1 MISIQANQFG
11 PVENASITLKPLTLF
26 VGPNISGKSYIAQ
39 LIYALSQ
46 VKSQISEPVHTFS
59 PMYDEIFESVLHK
72 TSFAK
77 DTLDSLANCLQP
89 DFQQFVNRPT
99 SSRKFSVMFD
109 SLPGEIQNDINVYL
123 TEFFKGFN
131 NELTKQLERCYDTK
145 ISRLVR
151 KSSDNNK
158 FIIGLTSELPS
169 LDLFIESRGN
179 NLFTTKSEFSLKGQ
193 IVEAFIPRSFALSHR
208 MEGLKPN
215 RESIIGDSLLSRIA
229 ISFVVNSDRTILRN
243 LPDRCFY
250 FPAARSG
257 ILYGQKAL
265 ARVGLRTMQRAGI
278 EKIEIPRLPG
288 AIIDFLDTVF
298 SIDKDELGD
307 FHLLAQQL
315 EKKLMPG
322 RIEYIDTRKG
332 LPEIF
337 FKEPSVG
344 RLALHRAS
352 SMISELAPIIL
363 LLRYVI
369 KKGDTVI
376 IEEPESHMHPGA
388 QCELARFLVVLARN
402 GANVIITTHSDYM
415 FQQIS
420 NMVAFGTKL
429 EKQKRLLPQSN
440 MNLISSE
447 DVSAYLFKRTLTG
460 GVRTKELYV
469 GLKGIDEGE
478 FGPVAEALF
487 QEAIEAKS

>member
-1 MISIQANQFG
+1 MITIQAKEFG
-11 PVENASITLKPLTLF
+11 PIQNAKITLKPLTIF

-46 VKSQISEPVHTFS
+46 VKSHISEPAHPFS
-59 PMYDEIFESVLHK
+59 QMYAEIFETIIGK
-72 TSFAK
+72 PSFSN
-77 DTLDSLANCLQP
+77 DTLTTLAERIQP
-89 DFQQFVNRPT
+89 DIQQFITKPMSNRAF
-99 SSRKFSVMFD
+99 RILFD
-109 SLPGEIQNDINVYL
+109 SLPIEIKNNINTYL
-123 TEFFKGFN
+123 EYVLDGFN
-131 NELTKQLERCYDTK
+131 KELTTQLERCYDTK

-151 KSSDNNK
+151 KSGDNK
-158 FIIGLTSELPS
+158 TFLIELISEHPE
-169 LDLFIESRGN
+169 LDFLFESRGN
-179 NLFTTKSEFSLKGQ
+179 SLTMTKKLFSLDNQ
-193 IVEAFIPRSFALSHR
+193 MVEAYAPRSFAMQHR
-208 MEGLKPN
+208 LERMNSK
-215 RESIIGDSLLSRIA
+215 RESLKDSLLYRIA
-229 ISFVVNSDRTILRN
+229 VSFVVNSDRTILKN

-265 ARVGLRTMQRAGI
+265 ARVGLKTMQRAGI

-288 AIIDFLDTVF
+288 AIIDFLDAVF
-298 SIDKDELGD
+298 SIDKNETGD
-307 FHLLAQQL
+307 FSSLARQL

-322 RIEYIDTRKG
+322 RIEFVDTGKG

-337 FKEPSVG
+337 FMEPSVG

-363 LLRYVI
+363 LLRYSI

-388 QCELARFLVVLARN
+388 QCEIARFLVSLARN

-415 FQQIS
+415 YQQIS
-420 NMVAFGTKL
+420 NLVAFGTKL
-429 EKQKRLLPQSN
+429 EKQNSLLPQSATN
-440 MNLISSE
+440 VISSE
-447 DVSAYLFKRTLTG
+447 DVAAYLFRRTSKG
-460 GVRTKELYV
+460 GATVKELHV
-469 GLKGIDEGE
+469 GLKGLDDGE